1 MAVVEN
7 QIACDNWLY
16 TNFSK
21 GSSTSYACPPK
32 SVITDTYGLT
42 VSGTYETNQL
52 VKQSDISEPVNL
64 LDIPIYVR
72 LNWHSVPYNSRLIY
86 YQSSWRFPQYFNM
99 FNTYWSNDSHVMT
112 SDGIEYDILIDTR
125 FDFAGDTIFHNF
137 DSSNNTREYC
147 MTYLCP
153 GFTKLLLPPNKRI
166 QAIHIYDLLLHVYD
180 SYYTRI
186 GGSGSVTTNFYYRLS
201 LEYKKNGM
209 WTAVSPLYWKD
220 QWNGTLTGSMV
231 GYTERNTL
239 DSGSSWGSST
249 TLYTHDLQGLAI
261 VVDFYESGYSGG
273 DSNSSW

>member
-72 LNWHSVPYNSRLIY
+72 LNWHMVPYNSCLIY

-99 FNTYWSNDSHVMT
+99 FNNYWANDSYVT
-112 SDGIEYDILIDTR
+112 LEGGATCDLIIDTR
-125 FDFAGDTIFHNF
+125 YNSAGDNIFHNF
-137 DSSNNTREYC
+137 DSRNNTREYC

-153 GFTKLLLPPNKRI
+153 GFTKLLLPSDQKI
-166 QAIHIYDLLLHVYD
+166 QAICISDLLLYVYE
-180 SYYTRI
+180 SNHTPI
-186 GGSGSVTTNFYYRLS
+186 GTSGSVTTNFCYRLS
-201 LEYKKNGM
+201 LEYQKSGM
-209 WTAVSPLYWKD
+209 WYRVSPFYWTNNYN
-220 QWNGTLTGSMV
+220 QTITSNMV
-231 GYTERNTL
+231 GYTERNKL

-249 TLYTHDLQGLAI
+249 NLYTQELQGLAI
-261 VVDFYESGYSGG
+261 VVDFFEYGSSGG